1 MSSCMGL
8 HMGPIFCPL
17 PKTWFLGLGE
27 KAILHVLLIHA
38 FWALCSCHYYQ
49 NVARALAVVLLTWSA
64 PFKFWLWISNCFKES
79 LAFARIRMA
88 RWSWMSILWASS
100 PHAPCL
106 VVWKW
111 GTSHL
116 FTLIHPVSNSGFVNG
131 LCDLGWLG
139 WGKTGLSHL
148 LVLLV
153 AKLWQQLP
161 LNVKL
166 RFPL

>member
-1 MSSCMGL
+1 MIRQFFMFCWFMRSELFVVVIIIRMS
-8 HMGPIFCPL
+8 
-17 PKTWFLGLGE
+17 LGLW
-27 KAILHVLLIHA
+27 LWC
-38 FWALCSCHYYQ
+38 FWRGGCTSSFA
-49 NVARALAVVLLTWSA
+49 
-64 PFKFWLWISNCFKES
+64 WISNCFKES

-88 RWSWMSILWASS
+88 RWSWISILLASS
-100 PHAPCL
+100 PHARYL
-106 VVWKW
+106 VVWKR

-116 FTLIHPVSNSGFVNG
+116 FTLIHPVSNSDLLMAFV
-131 LCDLGWLG
+131 DLGWLG